1 MPAVVPAALL
11 LERLIVV
18 VGAVVVGTAEV
29 LMVPGL
35 IDKSSLLV
43 PEVAEAVTLFVK
55 VGIVD
60 VATIW
65 EVI

>member
-1 MPAVVPAALL
+1 
-11 LERLIVV
+11 
-18 VGAVVVGTAEV
+18 
-29 LMVPGL
+29 MVPGL

-55 VGIVD
+55 VGIVN

>member
-1 MPAVVPAALL
+1 MVPAALL

-55 VGIVD
+55 VGIVN

>member
-1 MPAVVPAALL
+1 MVPAALL

-29 LMVPGL
+29 LMVVGL

-55 VGIVD
+55 VGIVN

>member
-1 MPAVVPAALL
+1 MVPAALL

-35 IDKSSLLV
+35 IDKSSILV

>member
-1 MPAVVPAALL
+1 MVPAALL

-55 VGIVD
+55 AGIVD

>member
-1 MPAVVPAALL
+1 MVPAALL

-43 PEVAEAVTLFVK
+43 PEVAETVTLFVK

>member
-1 MPAVVPAALL
+1 MVPAALL

>member
-1 MPAVVPAALL
+1 MVPAALL

-43 PEVAEAVTLFVK
+43 PEVAEAVPLFVK